1 MGKARSVFLGG
12 VIGAAAGVVLAPRH
26 GESRREALARLRLA
40 ARPGRGALG
49 AFSGTPCAAAGRT
62 SDPAQEAAP
71 GDAEPAPPAAREGD
85 QDG

>member
-1 MGKARSVFLGG
+1 MGGKARSLLLGG

-49 AFSGTPCAAAGRT
+49 AFAGTPCAAART
-62 SDPAQEAAP
+62 SVPAGETST
-71 GDAEPAPPAAREGD
+71 GGAEPAPPAAPEGD
-85 QDG
+85 KHG